1 MVTGDATRRHSVC
14 MTSVRG
20 SSRLVHKIAL
30 LLSIESVL
38 AYAMLIEDLVIGDKE
53 EEDEID
59 EAPEWSQKSKAEN
72 EKAGL
77 VREDGKY

>member
-38 AYAMLIEDLVIGDKE
+38 AYARLIEDLVIGCMSYLHSCRCGA
-53 EEDEID
+53 ED
-59 EAPEWSQKSKAEN
+59 
-72 EKAGL
+72 
-77 VREDGKY
+77 